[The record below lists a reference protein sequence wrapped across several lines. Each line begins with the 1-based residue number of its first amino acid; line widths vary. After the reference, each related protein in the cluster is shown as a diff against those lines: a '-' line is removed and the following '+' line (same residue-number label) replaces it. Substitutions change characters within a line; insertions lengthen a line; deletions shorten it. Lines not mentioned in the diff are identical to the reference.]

1 MSTDYDASFAILMN
15 FIFLHVI
22 FMVAYTYMLAPPN
35 ANGVLRE
42 GVMRLPYAAYIVV
55 ASLVVIAGAGACG
68 GDSSARSNNTQASP
82 GATDAAPTGTNQP
95 TPGPSA
101 AGQAPQ
107 PQFTEFDP
115 GKFSQSTNIDNE
127 WYPLKPGTRWVYEG
141 YTTERRKKVPH
152 RLQFT
157 VTDLTKE
164 ILGVRTAV
172 AWIEDFTD
180 GELVEKEIAFYAQ
193 DDDGNVWYFG
203 EHPEEYKAGEF
214 VEAPTWIAGI
224 RNSKPGI
231 KMWTDPRPEIPSYYQ
246 GWGPA
251 VDWSDYAQ
259 VDQTGQQTCVP
270 VGCYEDVLVLAESS
284 LGEGDIFQI
293 KFYAR
298 GAGEVRVGW
307 RGPDSTAEE
316 LELVERSELAPDAL
330 AASRADALALEAHAY
345 EISTEVYGQT
355 APAH

>member
-1 MSTDYDASFAILMN
+1 MRMERTSKM
-15 FIFLHVI
+15 LHLQ
-22 FMVAYTYMLAPPN
+22 AYVVGACLVLA
-35 ANGVLRE
+35 
-42 GVMRLPYAAYIVV
+42 AAT
-55 ASLVVIAGAGACG
+55 SACG
-68 GDSSARSNNTQASP
+68 GDSSADETNGRASAS
-82 GATDAAPTGTNQP
+82 ATTFAASSTTQP
-95 TPGPSA
+95 TPEASPDS
-101 AGQAPQ
+101 QRPE

-115 GKFSQSTNIDNE
+115 AKFTRSTNIDNE
-127 WYPLKPGTRWVYEG
+127 WYPLQPGTKWVYDG
-141 YTTERRKKVPH
+141 YTTERRKQVPH

-164 ILGVRTAV
+164 ISGVRTVV
-172 AWIEDFTD
+172 AWIEDFSA

-214 VEAPTWIAGI
+214 VEAPTWIAGV
-224 RNSKPGI
+224 RNAKPGI
-231 KMWTDPRPEIPSYYQ
+231 KMWTDPKPGIPSYYQ
-246 GWGPA
+246 GWVPA

-259 VDQTGQQTCVP
+259 VDQTGQQTCDS

-284 LGEGDIFQI
+284 RGEGDIFHI

>member
-55 ASLVVIAGAGACG
+55 ASLVVIAGMGACG
-68 GDSSARSNNTQASP
+68 GDSSARSSNTQASP
-82 GATDAAPTGTNQP
+82 GATNGAPTGTNQP

-231 KMWTDPRPEIPSYYQ
+231 KMWT
-246 GWGPA
+246 
-251 VDWSDYAQ
+251 
-259 VDQTGQQTCVP
+259 
-270 VGCYEDVLVLAESS
+270 EDVLVLAESS